1 MIEHRSTD
9 SSMMSD
15 VPENCSVNQPKESP
29 QRRSWRQHT
38 NLLCAANVGNGLLED
53 ERESGQGRQSPPNRS
68 EMAKEHRFRKHA
80 VFSLCVATA
89 LKPRAR
95 SGGSVSPPQEGK
107 DLACRLRQ

>member
-15 VPENCSVNQPKESP
+15 VPENCSVNQPKECP

-53 ERESGQGRQSPPNRS
+53 ERESSQGRQSPPNRS

-80 VFSLCVATA
+80 SLASKTSSFAVK
-89 LKPRAR
+89 L
-95 SGGSVSPPQEGK
+95 SGQRILSQKNVDS
-107 DLACRLRQ
+107 